1 MLKCRHYAK
10 PRTVRCHHKYTPSL
24 APSVPRAIL
33 PKSLTSTTMSERFLQ
48 QSNRPII
55 LNKPDLFEQGDV
67 TFARIR
73 YGQD

>member
-1 MLKCRHYAK
+1 
-10 PRTVRCHHKYTPSL
+10 
-24 APSVPRAIL
+24 
-33 PKSLTSTTMSERFLQ
+33 MSERFLQ

-67 TFARIR
+67 TFVRIR